1 LSIDNALA
9 YMVLSTGMLL
19 KKNRCCYSL
28 VLIVSIMT
36 ASGCSPV
43 KQLLDAG
50 DSAPDQ
56 AIDPATIK
64 DAVPR
69 EVTVT
74 RAGNKNPYT
83 VLGKTY
89 HLLPSSEGYSEEGVA
104 SWYGTKFHGR
114 PTANGEP
121 YSIYGMTAAHRT
133 LPIPVYVKVTNLEND
148 RTVIV
153 RVNDRGPFH
162 SGRVID
168 LSYAAAVKLGYDK
181 QGVAKVLV
189 EVIDSKTDP
198 VKTEPVETAVIAQPE
213 RYYLQVGAF
222 KSLESATKLQT
233 KVISSTKQL
242 VQVKAS
248 EPAGF
253 YRVQLGPLNS
263 IEQVQQVTEKLV
275 ELNIKKSQLIIE

>member
-1 LSIDNALA
+1 MKLLSAKA
-9 YMVLSTGMLL
+9 LSTKILVAKTWLNKSRRCFLLAMLA
-19 KKNRCCYSL
+19 
-28 VLIVSIMT
+28 VTMV
-36 ASGCSPV
+36 GCTPV
-43 KQLLDAG
+43 QNLLDPG

-56 AIDPATIK
+56 TVDPSTIE

-69 EVTVT
+69 EGIVT

-89 HLLPSSEGYSEEGVA
+89 HLLPTSRGYSEQGVA

-121 YSIYGMTAAHRT
+121 YSLYGMTAAHRT
-133 LPIPVYVKVTNLEND
+133 LPIPAYVKVTNLDNN
-148 RTVIV
+148 RTAIV

-162 SGRVID
+162 SERVID
-168 LSYAAAVKLGYDK
+168 LSYAAAVKLGYAEK
-181 QGVAKVLV
+181 GTTRVLV
-189 EVIDSKTDP
+189 EVIDPKTYNSKTGA
-198 VKTEPVETAVIAQPE
+198 TEQSE

-222 KSLESATKLQT
+222 KSLESAAKLRAELILAT
-233 KVISSTKQL
+233 RQL
-242 VQVKAS
+242 VHIKAS

-263 IEQVQQVTEKLV
+263 IEQVRQVTEHLV
-275 ELNIKKSQLIIE
+275 ELNINQPRLITE